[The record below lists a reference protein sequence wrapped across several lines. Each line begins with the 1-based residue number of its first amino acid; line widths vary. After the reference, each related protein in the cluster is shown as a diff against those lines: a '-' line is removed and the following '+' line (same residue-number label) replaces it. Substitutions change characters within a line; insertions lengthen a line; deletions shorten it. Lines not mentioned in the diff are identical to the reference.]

1 MTRSAA
7 SGPNVSFPRNA
18 WLLWFAQ
25 FVSAMGDAL
34 FIPCVGWLAL
44 VSTGRELGV
53 GLVAFLSAVPF
64 LLFGAFAGA
73 WVDRGSSKRIMIV
86 SDVLRALLLF
96 SLPVWAHVA
105 GDLSLPMLLVTAFLL
120 GTFSTPFVPARDA
133 LIPQLV
139 GKRSLTRW
147 NAAFQVSSYL
157 ALALGFAFGGKL
169 IEFLRSDGSS
179 ETDAIVRVLAIDGA
193 TFLVSAIALAFIV
206 MPRVAPRPAR
216 TSTMAQDARAGLAYA
231 RRDRLVFGLL
241 GLTAL
246 NNLFLMGPALIGP
259 LLLVRNEFA
268 LGPEHLMWFELCM
281 AAGMVV
287 GALFLAR
294 VGRRIHPA
302 RLFVVGL
309 VLDGIT
315 YLPFVWI
322 GSYPVALACIG
333 LHGFF
338 IPWIVVSR
346 TTLLQNHVPEDR
358 RGKVF
363 ALTHMTVTGVTA
375 LSCLGAGALA
385 ELTGARG
392 LFGVAGVFATVTG
405 VAAWIG
411 LGTRLRA
418 VECDA

>member
-1 MTRSAA
+1 MDR
-7 SGPNVSFPRNA
+7 FRRNA
-18 WLLWFAQ
+18 WLLWTAQ
-25 FVSAMGDAL
+25 FISAMGDAL

-44 VSTGRELGV
+44 LTTGRELGA
-53 GLVAFLSAVPF
+53 GLVAFLSAIPF
-64 LLFGAFAGA
+64 LLFGALAGA
-73 WVDRGSSKRIMIV
+73 WVDRGSSKRIMIL
-86 SDVLRALLLF
+86 SDVARALLLF
-96 SLPVWAHVA
+96 SLPLWAQVA
-105 GDLSLPMLLVTAFLL
+105 GGLSLPMLMVTAFLL

-133 LIPQLV
+133 LIPELV

-147 NAAFQVSSYL
+147 NAAFQTSGYL
-157 ALALGFAFGGKL
+157 ALALGFAFGGELIKL
-169 IEFLRSDGSS
+169 LRTGGVS

-193 TFLVSAIALAFIV
+193 TFVVSAIVLAFIV
-206 MPRVAPRPAR
+206 LPRVARRERP
-216 TSTMAQDARAGLAYA
+216 SSSMAQDARAGLSYA

-241 GLTAL
+241 VLTAL

-259 LLLVRNEFA
+259 LLLVRNEFQ

-281 AAGMVV
+281 AGGMII

-302 RLFVVGL
+302 PVFVWGL

-322 GSYPVALACIG
+322 ESYALACVCIG
-333 LHGFF
+333 FHGFF

-346 TTLLQNHVPEDR
+346 TTLLQRHVPDDR

-385 ELTGARG
+385 EWTGARG
-392 LFGVAGVFATVTG
+392 LFFVAGVFATATG
-405 VAAWIG
+405 IAAVFG
-411 LGTRLRA
+411 LAKRLRA
-418 VECDA
+418 VECDL